1 MSAMEIIR
9 SGRGREPLDP
19 LVARGV
25 ALRLLDGAEDPVPV
39 PGRSARLAAL
49 YGNVTATL
57 HPTGN
62 HKLSVTFP
70 DWTMEAAGLDQSPAA
85 GS

>member
-1 MSAMEIIR
+1 MSAIESIR

-25 ALRLLDGAEDPVPV
+25 APRLLDGAEDPVPV
-39 PGRSARLAAL
+39 PCSARLAAL
-49 YGNVTATL
+49 YGNLTAAL

-62 HKLSVTFP
+62 HELPVTFP
-70 DWTMEAAGLDQSPAA
+70 DWTMEAAGLDHSPAA
-85 GS
+85 DS